1 MLSKLEVG
9 QVVLVQ
15 NQTGNNPLRWGKSGQ
30 IVEVL
35 GFDQYKVKIDGS
47 GRLSLRNRRFLRPIT
62 PYTSMDQSADG
73 IGMEVSDEVREDQGE
88 AAEPSNVRRSTR
100 TRRAPDRFGLT

>member
-1 MLSKLEVG
+1 M
-9 QVVLVQ
+9 Q

-35 GFDQYKVKIDGS
+35 KVDHYKVKIDGS
-47 GRLSLRNRRFLRPIT
+47 GRLSLHNRRFLQPIT
-62 PYTSMDQSADG
+62 PYTSMDISADG
-73 IGMEVSDEVREDQGE
+73 AGIEVSDKVQEDHGE
-88 AAEPSNVRRSTR
+88 ATEPFNDSRSTR